1 MSSQRKTP
9 SKKSAPAKATTT
21 TTTTTTTTATS
32 PLDHGVI
39 SASVAALAKH
49 HGERKASQ
57 SGDKVPLFDDSD
69 PVLLVISC
77 RQAPPAALRPIPM

>member
-1 MSSQRKTP
+1 
-9 SKKSAPAKATTT
+9 
-21 TTTTTTTTATS
+21 
-32 PLDHGVI
+32 
-39 SASVAALAKH
+39 LAKH